1 MSMSGAQSE
10 IANLETRI
18 EAAAE
23 AAERCRKMVTA
34 GKAAAGCG
42 ALLFVLALSG
52 VLRLGPESILIGIG
66 AALGGFV
73 LSGSS
78 KRTRDELLARIA
90 DDEAER
96 AALIASLDLHEV
108 EAL

>member
-1 MSMSGAQSE
+1 MSGVRGE

-23 AAERCRKMVTA
+23 AAERCRKMVAA
-34 GKAAAGCG
+34 GKVASGCG

-52 VLRLGPESILIGIG
+52 LVRLGPEAILIAIG

-90 DDEAER
+90 ADEAER
-96 AALIASLDLHEV
+96 AALIAGLDLHEV
-108 EAL
+108 EAF